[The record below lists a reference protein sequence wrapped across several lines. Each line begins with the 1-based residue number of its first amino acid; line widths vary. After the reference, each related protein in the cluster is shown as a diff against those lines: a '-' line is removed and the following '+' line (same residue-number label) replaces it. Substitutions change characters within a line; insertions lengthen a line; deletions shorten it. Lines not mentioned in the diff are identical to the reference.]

1 MNFAEFIN
9 FPTTMHAQ
17 TVQSYSL
24 ALSIKIIFFMKKGT
38 KSYDNIAIKLQPRM
52 YITGI

>member
-9 FPTTMHAQ
+9 FSTTMHAQ

-38 KSYDNIAIKLQPRM
+38 KSYDNSYKTTTKNVP
-52 YITGI
+52 T